1 MKIVEDL
8 VQLLVV
14 TILAF
19 MLAIVFAAVFNVL
32 RLVSV
37 YESKLEKLRAL
48 ELILVDRDRDDLE
61 SCRLSGGRIKM
72 NYNDGK
78 SITYEIRYSP
88 SNASKVFYRVAKVP
102 GSRPGY
108 NLVYENGDAVS
119 ITSEA
124 SGKIIV
130 VEIDGLRIAFS
141 GIP

>member
-8 VQLLVV
+8 IQLFIV

-19 MLAIVFAAVFNVL
+19 MLAIVFSAVFNVL

-48 ELILVDRDRDDLE
+48 ELILVDRDRDGLE
-61 SCRLSGGRIKM
+61 SCSLNGGKIRM
-72 NYNDGK
+72 DYNDGK
-78 SITYEIRYSP
+78 VVIYEIRYSP
-88 SNASKVFYRVAKVP
+88 SSASKVLYRIAKTP

-124 SGKIIV
+124 SGQIIV
-130 VEIDGLRIAFS
+130 VDIDGVRVAFS
-141 GIP
+141 EVP

>member
-1 MKIVEDL
+1 
-8 VQLLVV
+8 VV

-19 MLAIVFAAVFNVL
+19 MLAIVFSAIFNVL
-32 RLVSV
+32 HLVSV

-48 ELILVDRDRDDLE
+48 ELILVDRDRNDLE
-61 SCRLSGGRIKM
+61 SCKLSGGKIKM
-72 NYNDGK
+72 NYSDGK

-88 SNASKVFYRVAKVP
+88 SSASKAFYRVAKMS
-102 GSRPGY
+102 GSKPGY

-130 VEIDGLRIAFS
+130 VEIDELRIAFS
-141 GIP
+141 EVP